1 MRRIG
6 RLSLVW
12 ILALALAPAAAH
24 AGVPELMKE
33 ADGYYAQ
40 RDKPGM
46 ADKAIE
52 TYQQVLALDD
62 SVADAYWKLART
74 YYWKGTQEKS
84 DAKAADAY
92 REGIEF
98 AKLGVALD
106 DKSVGA
112 HFWLAVSY
120 GKFGEA
126 KGIMQS
132 LHLVDPLMAEAK
144 KALAL
149 DEKYQEG
156 GPHRVLCRVY
166 MKLPGFKGGDIDKAI
181 EHGRKSV
188 EFGPEEHMNYLYLA
202 EALIQ
207 KGDKAEAKKLLQKV
221 LELPIGEKYA
231 PEHREQQAEA
241 KKLLAE
247 LGE

>member
-1 MRRIG
+1 MKRAG
-6 RLSLVW
+6 WSLLVVF
-12 ILALALAPAAAH
+12 ALALAPAAVR
-24 AGVPELMKE
+24 AGVPELLKE

-40 RDKPGM
+40 RAKPGM

-74 YYWKGTQEKS
+74 YYWKGTLEKS

-98 AKLGVALD
+98 AKLGVATD
-106 DKSVGA
+106 AKSVGA

-132 LHLVDPLMAEAK
+132 LHLVDPLMKEAK
-144 KALAL
+144 ISLEL
-149 DEKYQEG
+149 DETYQDG
-156 GPHRVLCRVY
+156 GPHRLMCRVY
-166 MKLPGFKGGDIDKAI
+166 MKLPGFKGGDIDKAL
-181 EHGRKSV
+181 EHCRKAIAI
-188 EFGPEEHMNYLYLA
+188 GPQEHMNHLYLA
-202 EALIQ
+202 EALLQ
-207 KGDKAEAKKLLQKV
+207 KGDKPEAKKALRKV
-221 LELPIGEKYA
+221 LELPINPTYA
-231 PEHREQQAEA
+231 PEHEQQQAEA